1 MVRKRLFS
9 VKNKPQ
15 DLKNGVADIQGY
27 LKMKGFSFDDFEFEI
42 KSSKF
47 KVMREE
53 TRLVSPDLFGDMII
67 ANGKKTLIFSGNFD
81 YPKLSGDIDILSS
94 KLSMPNEVASQII
107 ESKLRYKVVDNVIK
121 VTIDESKDSLESDK
135 TEINENFLDILAMD
149 LNIRFIE
156 DLEMYIELNA
166 LTDMKVFLGT
176 KYKED
181 VVVFKKA
188 RKEDAKLVGS
198 IFLRNDSYLT
208 FLGKRFSTSGEVSF
222 PTGEISN
229 PTLNIVSRYTN
240 YTPKGNPFEVLI
252 DLKGTK
258 NQPILDFSYIYN
270 NLKATEDKKEMEQNA
285 FSLLALNMLKDDALG
300 SDQASNS
307 NLQGEAVNIGNSIL
321 SNLATKNINEA
332 LIEYGVSANV
342 DIDINNPDQSVV
354 KLQGKLFNIVK
365 WSVGGNISNIENN
378 QVAIE
383 IPLSYYSILQFS
395 KPNNPFIIKDNQV
408 LGEIKLRFGTTW

>member
-1 MVRKRLFS
+1 
-9 VKNKPQ
+9 
-15 DLKNGVADIQGY
+15 
-27 LKMKGFSFDDFEFEI
+27 
-42 KSSKF
+42 
-47 KVMREE
+47 
-53 TRLVSPDLFGDMII
+53 
-67 ANGKKTLIFSGNFD
+67 
-81 YPKLSGDIDILSS
+81 
-94 KLSMPNEVASQII
+94 
-107 ESKLRYKVVDNVIK
+107 
-121 VTIDESKDSLESDK
+121 
-135 TEINENFLDILAMD
+135 
-149 LNIRFIE
+149 
-156 DLEMYIELNA
+156 
-166 LTDMKVFLGT
+166 
-176 KYKED
+176 
-181 VVVFKKA
+181 
-188 RKEDAKLVGS
+188 
-198 IFLRNDSYLT
+198 
-208 FLGKRFSTSGEVSF
+208 
-222 PTGEISN
+222 
-229 PTLNIVSRYTN
+229 
-240 YTPKGNPFEVLI
+240 
-252 DLKGTK
+252 
-258 NQPILDFSYIYN
+258 
-270 NLKATEDKKEMEQNA
+270 MEQNA